1 MMNVTTLKI
10 LKKNFDIPHLTTTT
24 DRFFCRFPKK
34 NGFLNKKGF
43 FMAKLLTVKEVAD
56 ILRFKP
62 LRIREFIENKELPA
76 VQIGRSW
83 RIEEDDLNA
92 FIASRKK

>member
-1 MMNVTTLKI
+1 MMNAITLKI
-10 LKKNFDIPHLTTTT
+10 LKKNFDIPHLTIHH
-24 DRFFCRFPKK
+24 RQFFCRFPK
-34 NGFLNKKGF
+34 NGFFIKKGF

>member
-1 MMNVTTLKI
+1 
-10 LKKNFDIPHLTTTT
+10 
-24 DRFFCRFPKK
+24 
-34 NGFLNKKGF
+34 
-43 FMAKLLTVKEVAD
+43 MAKLLTVKEVAD

-92 FIASRKK
+92 FIQSCKK